1 MKITRIDKKLAKL
14 GFVKNEESR
23 YAVVYEREYKGA
35 AYVQTV
41 CILHKKHGPAI
52 MQSCDKNL
60 LDTNGVG
67 NTCVGMTEEETRLF
81 SRKMREYRRNPPKE
95 EA

>member
-1 MKITRIDKKLAKL
+1 MKITRTDKKLAKL

-23 YAVVYEREYKGA
+23 YAVVYEREHKGA

-41 CILHKKHGPAI
+41 CILQKKHGPAI
-52 MQSCDKNL
+52 MQSYDKNL
-60 LDTNGVG
+60 LDMKGVG
-67 NTCVGMTEEETRLF
+67 NTCVGLTEEETRLF
-81 SRKMREYRRNPPKE
+81 AKKMREYRRKPPKE